1 MNVLGK
7 RIKSLR
13 EDNNLNQKELAKILN
28 ISNSTL
34 SQYETGQRIPS
45 DDVKISIA
53 KYFDCSID
61 YLLGNSNI
69 KNPYNEDDLPDDFN
83 SPEEAMDFLLNK
95 NVIMGFTGFDIHK
108 LSDEEKTQYARD
120 LLDHL
125 KLLSLKYK
133 K

>member
-1 MNVLGK
+1 MEFGDRLK
-7 RIKSLR
+7 ILR
-13 EDNNLNQKELAKILN
+13 EDKNWSREYLAKKLK
-28 ISNSTL
+28 ISYSAI
-34 SQYETGQRIPS
+34 SKYETNVRFPDQEIL
-45 DDVKISIA
+45 KIISELF
-53 KYFDCSID
+53 KVSTD
-61 YLLGNSNI
+61 YLLGNSDI
-69 KNPYNEDDLPDDFN
+69 KNPYNEENLPDDFN
-83 SPEEAMDFLLNK
+83 TPEEAMDFLLNK

>member
-1 MNVLGK
+1 MEFGDRLK
-7 RIKSLR
+7 ALR
-13 EDNNLNQKELAKILN
+13 EIKKWSREDLSKKLKI
-28 ISNSTL
+28 SYSAV
-34 SQYETGQRIPS
+34 SKYETNVRFPDQEILKS
-45 DDVKISIA
+45 ISEL
-53 KYFDCSID
+53 FQVSTD

-69 KNPYNEDDLPDDFN
+69 KNPYKEDDLPDDFN
-83 SPEEAMDFLLNK
+83 TPEEAMDFLLNK

>member
-1 MNVLGK
+1 MLGDIIK
-7 RIKSLR
+7 KERISK
-13 EDNNLNQKELAKILN
+13 DITQQELSKILEV
-28 ISNSTL
+28 ST
-34 SQYETGQRIPS
+34 STIGMYEQNRRSPDNETLT
-45 DDVKISIA
+45 KLA
-53 KYFDCSID
+53 KYFNVSTD
-61 YLLGNSNI
+61 YLLGNSDI
-69 KNPYNEDDLPDDFN
+69 KNPCKEDDLPDDF
-83 SPEEAMDFLLNK
+83 STPEEAMDFLLNK